1 MHVSLSDR
9 DLIRAY
15 RSGDER
21 AFATLLNRHQS
32 SVFTKIHFIVR
43 DHEIANDLFQ
53 DTWIRS
59 SLRKFILQL
68 EVFQTDE
75 SPRPCLPKAGQGQV
89 DHNIRW
95 G

>member
-43 DHEIANDLFQ
+43 DHEIANDLF
-53 DTWIRS
+53 
-59 SLRKFILQL
+59 
-68 EVFQTDE
+68 
-75 SPRPCLPKAGQGQV
+75 
-89 DHNIRW
+89 
-95 G
+95 